1 MSQYA
6 SIDPVLSQWAEAH
19 LLTWLSD
26 YQDYEVR
33 TFFLNPSRRDRVQI
47 WVDPPQDGCA
57 TVGVGQN
64 RKGLPRLNRVEKITC
79 TVSDLSNALDKAL
92 DLAEIWLGEEAG

>member
-6 SIDPVLSQWAEAH
+6 SIDAVLSQWAEARS
-19 LLTWLSD
+19 LTWLSD

-33 TFFLNPSRRDRVQI
+33 TFFLNPNRRDRVQV
-47 WVDPPQDGCA
+47 WVDPPHDGCA

-79 TVSDLSNALDKAL
+79 LVSDLPDVLDKAL
-92 DLAEIWLGEEAG
+92 VLAESWLEEELG